1 MSLTTEER
9 TVRIVAESRKIYVS
23 DFESENRIVHI
34 PVQNRVNIIVEKR
47 TTSSQRTVLVE

>member
-47 TTSSQRTVLVE
+47 TTPSQRTVLVE